1 MTSVEPQVQDKN
13 QNATETQPSGEKRKL
28 ANENIQETPTKYMR
42 FELED
47 KNDTTSWDLPSG
59 FVSFLYKYILYILY
73 LRKKQTWQSLELES
87 SSTKYKVSRKLFF
100 SIDILLHIHLSNKKH
115 YHQVQIYW
123 EYLGK
128 I

>member
-1 MTSVEPQVQDKN
+1 MTSLEPQVQDKN

-59 FVSFLYKYILYILY
+59 FVSFMYKYMSIHSISQKKTDVAK
-73 LRKKQTWQSLELES
+73 LRE
-87 SSTKYKVSRKLFF
+87 YKVSRKLFF

-115 YHQVQIYW
+115 YHQVQIY
-123 EYLGK
+123 
-128 I
+128 

>member
-1 MTSVEPQVQDKN
+1 MTSLEPQVQDKN

-47 KNDTTSWDLPSG
+47 KNDTTSWDLPYMSIH
-59 FVSFLYKYILYILY
+59 SISQ
-73 LRKKQTWQSLELES
+73 KKQTWQSLELES

-115 YHQVQIYW
+115 YHQVQIY
-123 EYLGK
+123 
-128 I
+128 